1 MKTAQVKAAQ
11 AVAAAGQ
18 ERKARARRLTGVA
31 KWLPLVLILVVW
43 ELGSGTFID
52 PLFFSKPSTILQRL
66 IEGFRDGSLTE
77 HTYATLYEIFG
88 GYLLGVIIGGTLGY
102 LSGVSP
108 RFSSYT
114 EPYVLLLNAVPKV
127 AIAPIIVVWFGIGLT
142 SKVVLASLMVFFVVF
157 FNVFLGIRSIN
168 VDYLHLARI
177 MGASRRQVI
186 WSVVLPSIAPFTLTA
201 LKQGVV
207 FAVIGAIIAEFIAA
221 ARGVGYYIQMA
232 SGMFDTAGVFA
243 GVLIL
248 LAVVVVATG
257 VFSLIEKRYLR
268 WYHRNR

>member
-1 MKTAQVKAAQ
+1 MN
-11 AVAAAGQ
+11 
-18 ERKARARRLTGVA
+18 RLSGWA
-31 KWLPLVLILVVW
+31 KWLPLVILLIVW
-43 ELGSGTFID
+43 QAGSGTFID
-52 PLFFSKPSTILQRL
+52 PLFFSKPSTIVLRL
-66 IEGFRDGSLTE
+66 VEGFRDGTLLG

-88 GYLLGVIIGGTLGY
+88 GYLLGVIVGGTLGY
-102 LSGVSP
+102 LAGVST
-108 RFSSYT
+108 RFASYT
-114 EPYVLLLNAVPKV
+114 EPYILLLNAIPKV

-157 FNVFLGIRSIN
+157 FNVFLGIRSLN

-207 FAVIGAIIAEFIAA
+207 FAVIGAIIAEFIAS

-248 LAVVVVATG
+248 LAVVVVASG
-257 VFSLIEKRYLR
+257 FFSLIERRYLR
-268 WYHRNR
+268 WYRRNR